1 MYKKGEILRDRE
13 ENSEVVVIQTVSK
26 RADEYVIRERDPSE
40 NRYSDLTAYDFNSR
54 YEYVQPD
61 DPVLRAVYVESLPTD
76 PHELTKEGRALLAQN
91 ADTKSYAF
99 PVSRVT
105 PIDTVGLIF
114 FK

>member
-1 MYKKGEILRDRE
+1 MYKQGNILRDKE
-13 ENSEVVVIQTVSK
+13 ENSEIVVIQIVSK

-61 DPVLRAVYVESLPTD
+61 DAVVRAVYADSLPSN
-76 PHELTKEGRALLAQN
+76 PHELTRRGRALLARN
-91 ADTKSYAF
+91 ADTKEYAF

-105 PIDTVGLIF
+105 PIDE
-114 FK
+114 